1 MDFFAVINGIFTTEV
16 TNKIALYVDEPTE
29 KTQKAVQGLVYT
41 VFGGLMKRTTSE
53 IGVNQ
58 LYNYLQKHN
67 QAVSISDNLVSTLKD
82 PSQINACIQN
92 GNDAISHLLPALK
105 SSIASMISSYA
116 GIRNSSAISLLG
128 ITSTIVLDVLG
139 KQVKEQKMDA
149 DRLAGFLFDQRES
162 FVQKT
167 PEALLPQLAEK
178 LSLQQIVAGL
188 AAPAKRIP
196 ETPVPIKVA
205 PAPSPIANVFDSD
218 RNGDSTDSPIGKIAV
233 GVLIAALLGVGG
245 YFVYQNSKSNS
256 TDTETSQVVDATDST
271 SGSTSPTDTVARS
284 LDVPVDTTRRTTP
297 AAATTTAVAATSVAG
312 KTATPAPAPVTPAA
326 PVTGGGALST
336 QLKTYLSDAAAPKG
350 RSFPLT
356 GIAFQPGSLSLASGS
371 EATINELVTIMKT
384 YPTAQIQ
391 LLGYAND
398 AKGGLTNK
406 SLSFRRVNQ
415 IKQQL
420 ITAGI
425 DYVRIDA
432 VGRGTGAPAKKPGD
446 TTSVVKPGISKP
458 KIDLRVVIK

>member
-1 MDFFAVINGIFTTEV
+1 MDFFAVINGIFTTDA

-29 KTQKAVQGLVYT
+29 KTQKAIHGLVYT

-67 QAVSISDNLVSTLKD
+67 QIGSLSDNLVSTLKD
-82 PSQINACIQN
+82 PSQINAFIQN

-128 ITSTIVLDVLG
+128 ITSTMVLDVLG

-149 DRLAGFLFDQRES
+149 DRLAVFLFDQREN

-167 PEALLPQLAEK
+167 PEILLPQLIEK
-178 LSLQQIVAGL
+178 LSIQQIVAGV
-188 AAPAKRIP
+188 AAPAKRIQ
-196 ETPVPIKVA
+196 ETPAPIKVA
-205 PAPSPIANVFDSD
+205 PAPNPISQVFDND
-218 RNGDSTDSPIGKIAV
+218 RSGDGNDSPVGKIAV
-233 GVLIAALLGVGG
+233 GVLIAALLGIGG
-245 YFVYQNSKSNS
+245 YFVYQNSKSTS
-256 TDTETSQVVDATDST
+256 TETEASQVVDPTDST
-271 SGSTSPTDTVARS
+271 RGSTSPTDTVARS
-284 LDVPVDTTRRTTP
+284 LDVPVDTSQRITP
-297 AAATTTAVAATSVAG
+297 ATAATTAVAG

-326 PVTGGGALST
+326 PVTGGGTLSA
-336 QLKTYLSDAAAPKG
+336 QLKTYLSDATAPKG
-350 RSFPLT
+350 RSFPLA
-356 GIAFQPGSLSLASGS
+356 GITFQPGSLSLATGS
-371 EATINELVTIMKT
+371 ESTINELIAIMKA
-384 YPTAQIQ
+384 YPSAQIQ

-398 AKGGLTNK
+398 AKGALTNK

-420 ITAGI
+420 IMAGI

-432 VGRGTGAPAKKPGD
+432 VGRGTGVPPRKPGD
-446 TTSVVKPGISKP
+446 TTSVAKPGISKP

>member
-29 KTQKAVQGLVYT
+29 KTHKAVQGLVYT

-67 QAVSISDNLVSTLKD
+67 QAGSISDNLVSTLKD

-162 FVQKT
+162 FVQNT
-167 PEALLPQLAEK
+167 PETLLPQLAEK
-178 LSLQQIVAGL
+178 LSIQQIVAGL

-205 PAPSPIANVFDSD
+205 PAPGPIANVFDSD
-218 RNGDSTDSPIGKIAV
+218 RNGDGNDSPVGKIAV
-233 GVLIAALLGVGG
+233 GVLIAALLGFGG
-245 YFVYQNSKSNS
+245 YFVYQNSKNTS
-256 TDTETSQVVDATDST
+256 TDTETSQVVDPTDST

-284 LDVPVDTTRRTTP
+284 LDVPVDTTKRTPPVTASATAP
-297 AAATTTAVAATSVAG
+297 AS

-326 PVTGGGALST
+326 PVTGGGGLST
-336 QLKTYLSDAAAPKG
+336 QLKTYLSDATAPKG

-356 GIAFQPGSLSLASGS
+356 GITFQPGSLSLASGS

-398 AKGGLTNK
+398 AKGSLTNK

-432 VGRGTGAPAKKPGD
+432 VGRGTGAPVKKPGD
-446 TTSVVKPGISKP
+446 TTSVAKPGISKP